1 MVRGSR
7 LARAVQTCERV
18 SVRPSAMPW
27 KSGNIGL
34 RAMTV
39 AITELPKIIKTL
51 QVNETPYF
59 FVILYDQ
66 FVKFVVAASETVV
79 SASEIVVAASE
90 TKVPDVAAVL
100 DFDKEHV
107 FIIVGCGEFR
117 SYVRRLDIAG
127 NVDEEHYLNK
137 YPDIK
142 IAVDQG
148 VLISGTHHYVEQG
161 YFEGREAKFP
171 PSNDEPKQERMLIR
185 LRHTALH
192 IVSVMLRP
200 LRG

>member
-1 MVRGSR
+1 
-7 LARAVQTCERV
+7 
-18 SVRPSAMPW
+18 MPW

-59 FVILYDQ
+59 FVLLYDQ
-66 FVKFVVAASETVV
+66 FIKF
-79 SASEIVVAASE
+79 VVAASE
-90 TKVPDVAAVL
+90 TKVPD
-100 DFDKEHV
+100 FDKEHV
-107 FIIVGCGEFR
+107 FIIVECEEFR
-117 SYVRRLDIAG
+117 SYLGRLDIAG
-127 NVDEEHYLNK
+127 NVDEEHYLSK
-137 YPDIK
+137 YPDVK

-148 VLISGTHHYVEQG
+148 LLINGTHHYVGQG
-161 YFEGREAKFP
+161 YFERREVKFP
-171 PSNDEPKQERMLIR
+171 LSNDEPKQERMLIR

-192 IVSVMLRP
+192 LVSVMLRP